1 MERHFPRHGSRSGG
15 QRRRADARVLA
26 ALAAPNGCRSGPGRC
41 PVTAVAWQQQVLLRQ
56 QVEEFLYTE
65 AALLD
70 AWELGDW
77 LLLFDEDAKYE
88 VPCNDTPDGDPARDL
103 MLIDDNY
110 TRLAARVDRLNSRRA
125 HREYPHS
132 RTNHQVFNVRVKD
145 GPGDDVSV
153 TASFTVWRFRMGRSN
168 CYVGRYRYRLRQ
180 GHSGFRIAAKR
191 VELDM
196 TDLRS
201 VGDVAIIL

>member
-1 MERHFPRHGSRSGG
+1 
-15 QRRRADARVLA
+15 
-26 ALAAPNGCRSGPGRC
+26 
-41 PVTAVAWQQQVLLRQ
+41 VTAVAAQQQAISRQ

-70 AWELGDW
+70 AWQLGDW

-88 VPCNDTPDGDPARDL
+88 VPCTDAPDGDPARDL

-110 TRLAARVDRLNSRRA
+110 ARLTSRVTRLDSRRA

-132 RTNHQVFNVRVKD
+132 RTNHQVFNVRVQD
-145 GPGDDVSV
+145 VSAEEVSV
-153 TASFTVWRFRMGRSN
+153 TSSFTVWRFRGGRTS
-168 CYVGRYRYRLRQ
+168 CYVGKYRYRLRR
-180 GHSGFRIAAKR
+180 SDDGFRIAVKR
-191 VELDM
+191 AELDM